1 MISWI
6 RPIQEGFKSNPGPHL
21 SEGCVTLIGCRGS
34 RDVGARDLAFDS
46 ERSMPIQRG
55 KELRRRRTRRKK
67 VARLRQRYAVA
78 RSEVERAAIL
88 EKLSKV
94 APGLTL

>member
-1 MISWI
+1 
-6 RPIQEGFKSNPGPHL
+6 
-21 SEGCVTLIGCRGS
+21 
-34 RDVGARDLAFDS
+34 
-46 ERSMPIQRG
+46 MPIERG

-67 VARLRQRYAVA
+67 VAKLRRRYAVA
-78 RSEVERAAIL
+78 RSEAERAAIL

>member
-1 MISWI
+1 
-6 RPIQEGFKSNPGPHL
+6 
-21 SEGCVTLIGCRGS
+21 
-34 RDVGARDLAFDS
+34 
-46 ERSMPIQRG
+46 MPIQRG

-67 VARLRQRYAVA
+67 VARLRQRYAAA

-94 APGLTL
+94 APGLTLRS

>member
-1 MISWI
+1 MHIGI
-6 RPIQEGFKSNPGPHL
+6 PGLWGRAGHHVKR
-21 SEGCVTLIGCRGS
+21 EAS
-34 RDVGARDLAFDS
+34 RFIPSIL
-46 ERSMPIQRG
+46 MPIQRG

-67 VARLRQRYAVA
+67 VAKLRQRYAAA
-78 RSEVERAAIL
+78 RSEAERAAIL

>member
-1 MISWI
+1 MWT
-6 RPIQEGFKSNPGPHL
+6 P
-21 SEGCVTLIGCRGS
+21 
-34 RDVGARDLAFDS
+34 
-46 ERSMPIQRG
+46 ERSMPIQRR

-67 VARLRQRYAVA
+67 VAKLRQRYAA
-78 RSEVERAAIL
+78 ATTEAERAAIL